1 MTAVTFVLVALAGG
15 AGSAVRLAVDTAVAA
30 RWSRGIPL
38 GTVVVNVSGSFL
50 IGLVAGLAAAS
61 LVSGE
66 LVAVLAT
73 GLLGGYT
80 TFSAASVEIARLVLA
95 GRGWSAAAYGVG
107 LLASAA
113 LAASLGLGL
122 VALVV
127 GVR

>member
-15 AGSAVRLAVDTAVAA
+15 LGAVLRLTVDTAVGA
-30 RWSRGIPL
+30 RWSRGMQL

-50 IGLVAGLAAAS
+50 IGLVAGVAAAS
-61 LVSGE
+61 LLPGGV
-66 LVAVLAT
+66 VAVLAT

-80 TFSAASVEIARLVLA
+80 TFSAASVEVARLVTT
-95 GRGWSAAAYGVG
+95 GRGWRAAGYAVGV
-107 LLASAA
+107 LASAV

-127 GVR
+127 GVP